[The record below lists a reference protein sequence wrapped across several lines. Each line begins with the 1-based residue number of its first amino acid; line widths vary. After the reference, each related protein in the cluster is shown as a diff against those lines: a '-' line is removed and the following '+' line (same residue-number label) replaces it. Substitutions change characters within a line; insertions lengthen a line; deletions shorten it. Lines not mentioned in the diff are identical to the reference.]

1 MTFINYV
8 NIYLLYFIFFFNS
21 AKVAVSLH
29 PPPANK
35 EPGPCV
41 SSPYGCVKF
50 SFKQGGHSEVE
61 YSRW

>member
-1 MTFINYV
+1 MWISICCISF
-8 NIYLLYFIFFFNS
+8 FFFNS